1 VLYSRSFDPPQDS
14 PLVRHRCRN
23 PKCGAKLKLPV
34 TNSRDAFCAAGCF
47 TAFYRRRCLV
57 CERAIIR
64 GTERQILCGRQKC
77 KGEFRRHKERFFPA
91 RYPPLVLSPNALGNP
106 IKSGLKIGTKRGR
119 PFRQIAGPEL
129 SPRSFHLATLPLGPE
144 TAARVRRVN
153 EQAGIDTT
161 PLAGNGWPAIE
172 IGHGNNPFRRRAS
185 R

>member
-1 VLYSRSFDPPQDS
+1 MQIHPHSLQIHTGF
-14 PLVRHRCRN
+14 VRRRCRN
-23 PKCGAKLKLPV
+23 PRCGGKLRAETDNPR
-34 TNSRDAFCAAGCF
+34 NAFCSAHCF
-47 TAFYRRRCLV
+47 ESFYRGRCLV
-57 CERAIIR
+57 CERPIR
-64 GTERQILCGRQKC
+64 RKTERRLICERQTC
-77 KGEFRRHKERFFPA
+77 KGQFRRHREQFLPT
-91 RYPPLVLSPNALGNP
+91 RYLASVLSPNALGNP